1 MSMKKRFFAFLLVL
15 CMVSLMLSGC
25 GKNDDQTDSGD
36 TKKTTSDKSTDKGT
50 DKGTDKKD
58 TDSTDTDNSEAASKY
73 QTTYGS
79 KMFDNVKIKVQL
91 FDRSNAPEGST
102 ITENRWTE
110 YAIEQMKKVGIDLEF
125 VPVPRWD
132 EIPKMQSMMASQTA
146 PDITLTYTFSHVEQY
161 FKDGGVWDLTEFI
174 DGPDQ
179 ALNMKAYLG
188 QDVIDLGRTPND
200 ELYGIVAK
208 RATTAKSNLFLRKDW
223 LDNLNL
229 KIPTT
234 PDELYDVIY
243 KMKYDN
249 PDARSTTVGAIV
261 WNDWNLKAV
270 FSELVGNQKEI
281 AIALGEEAFGDY
293 YDPGNREFYRF
304 MNKMY
309 NAGLLNQEFYTM
321 SEDNFKSYVVTG
333 DLAFYEG
340 SVNHSV
346 DVLRGSLLKTLQENV
361 PGADIISI
369 PPLKNIKDG
378 KQYSAAYAAGGIMS
392 FCPLTA
398 SEEVVEACMT
408 YLDWM
413 CTEEGGFVFY
423 HGFEGEHFEFDS
435 NRVPKVL
442 DAAYN
447 AQDKDWLRTDIFLVG
462 NQGYFMTT
470 DDFNACTSLEAPG
483 YEKHVVDN
491 YENALTGIIISDQ
504 TYTSPSTPDLITD
517 IGIIRDEYTVS
528 VVTCPE
534 SEFDATYDEYMQELE
549 SIGIETIIEERTAYF
564 SELYD

>member
-1 MSMKKRFFAFLLVL
+1 MKKRIIAFLLILSMVL
-15 CMVSLMLSGC
+15 LMLGGC
-25 GKNDDQTDSGD
+25 KKSDQADSGGS
-36 TKKTTSDKSTDKGT
+36 KKATSDKSTN
-50 DKGTDKKD
+50 KD
-58 TDSTDTDNSEAASKY
+58 TDNKKDSSGTDGGDTSSASKY

-102 ITENRWTE
+102 ITENKWTK
-110 YAIEQMKKVGIDLEF
+110 YAIEEMKKVGIDLEF

-188 QDVIDLGRTPND
+188 EDVINLGRTTDN

-223 LDNLNL
+223 MDKLDLE
-229 KIPTT
+229 IPTT
-234 PDELYDVIY
+234 PDELYNVIY
-243 KMKYDN
+243 KMKYEN
-249 PDARSTTVGAIV
+249 PDARNTTLGAIV
-261 WNDWNLKAV
+261 WNAWNLKAA
-270 FSELVGNQKEI
+270 FSKLVNDAKEI
-281 AIALGEEAFGDY
+281 AIALGDDAFGDY
-293 YDPGNREFYRF
+293 YDPGNREYYRF
-304 MNKMY
+304 MNKLY
-309 NAGLLNQEFYTM
+309 NAGLLNQEYYTM
-321 SEDNFKSYVVTG
+321 AEDNFKSYVVTG
-333 DLAFYEG
+333 DVAFYEG

-361 PGADIISI
+361 PGADIVSI
-369 PPLKNIKDG
+369 PPLKNVNDG
-378 KQYSAAYAAGGIMS
+378 KQYSAAYAAAGIMS

-423 HGFEGEHFEFDS
+423 HGFEGEHYNFDE
-435 NRVPKVL
+435 NGTPKVI
-442 DAAYN
+442 DAMHTMHRI
-447 AQDKDWLRTDIFLVG
+447 K
-462 NQGYFMTT
+462 
-470 DDFNACTSLEAPG
+470 
-483 YEKHVVDN
+483 
-491 YENALTGIIISDQ
+491 
-504 TYTSPSTPDLITD
+504 
-517 IGIIRDEYTVS
+517 IGFVQIYS
-528 VVTCPE
+528 
-534 SEFDATYDEYMQELE
+534 
-549 SIGIETIIEERTAYF
+549 
-564 SELYD
+564 

>member
-1 MSMKKRFFAFLLVL
+1 MKKRFFALLLVIS
-15 CMVSLMLSGC
+15 MVLLMFSGC
-25 GKNDDQTDSGD
+25 GKKDQADSGD
-36 TKKTTSDKSTDKGT
+36 TKKTTSDKSAD
-50 DKGTDKKD
+50 KD
-58 TDSTDTDNSEAASKY
+58 TGEKKETGSSDTSDSSTASKY

-110 YAIEQMKKVGIDLEF
+110 YAKEQMKKVGIELEF

-146 PDITLTYTFSHVEQY
+146 PDITLTYTMSHVEQY
-161 FKDGGVWDLTEFI
+161 FKDGGVWDLSEFI

-188 QDVIDLGRTPND
+188 EDVINIGRTSKD

-223 LDNLNL
+223 MDKLNL
-229 KIPTT
+229 EVPTT

-243 KMKYDN
+243 KMKYEN
-249 PDARSTTVGAIV
+249 PDARNTTLGAIV
-261 WNDWNLKAV
+261 WNAWNLKAA
-270 FSELVGNQKEI
+270 FSELVGDPKEV
-281 AIALGEEAFGDY
+281 AISLGDDAFGDY
-293 YDPGNREFYRF
+293 YDPGNREYYRF
-304 MNKMY
+304 MNKLY
-309 NAGLLNQEFYTM
+309 NAGLLNQEYYTM
-321 SEDNFKSYVVTG
+321 AEDDFKGYVVTG
-333 DLAFYEG
+333 DVAFFEG
-340 SVNHSV
+340 SVNFAV

-361 PGADIISI
+361 PGADIVSI
-369 PPLKNIKDG
+369 PPLKNVNDG
-378 KQYSAAYAAGGIMS
+378 KQYSAAYAAAGIMS

-423 HGFEGEHFEFDS
+423 HGFEGEHYEFDE
-435 NRVPKVL
+435 NGTPKVL
-442 DAAYN
+442 DATYN
-447 AQDKDWLRTDIFLVG
+447 AQDKDWIRTDIFLVG
-462 NQGYFMTT
+462 NQGYFMTV

-483 YEKHVVDN
+483 YEQHVVDN

-517 IGIIRDEYTVS
+517 IGIVRDEYTVS

-534 SEFDATYDEYMQELE
+534 SAFDATYDEYMKELE
-549 SIGIETIIEERTAYF
+549 AVGIKTIIEERTAHFNEMYN
-564 SELYD
+564 